1 MAILYF
7 SYKCSGS
14 ILQPSFADVLFISFS
29 VNALCL
35 SFLSVPTVN
44 MWVSEWQRREGSEQV
59 THLHTLGCQPTPLG
73 HGKPPDRRR
82 YTTGG
87 WAGLD

>member
-1 MAILYF
+1 
-7 SYKCSGS
+7 
-14 ILQPSFADVLFISFS
+14 
-29 VNALCL
+29 
-35 SFLSVPTVN
+35 
-44 MWVSEWQRREGSEQV
+44 MWVSECQRWEGSEQV

-87 WAGLD
+87 WAGLDLHLVCDTGSAVLQGSQLQYPVT